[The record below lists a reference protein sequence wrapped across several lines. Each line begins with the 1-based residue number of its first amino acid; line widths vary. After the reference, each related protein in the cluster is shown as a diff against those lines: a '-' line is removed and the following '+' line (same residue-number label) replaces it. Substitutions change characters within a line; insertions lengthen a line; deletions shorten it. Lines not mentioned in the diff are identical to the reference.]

1 MWVRDAMK
9 LPVLLLLLSAPITP
23 GGDLKE
29 WAINLAKYQEGEPPG
44 EIFVTE
50 GSVRIKNREGGK
62 VIEIGGDKPELDAG
76 AVIGPSAKGA
86 AMIEARILATS
97 ARRSFPRFGVGVH
110 GQTGFR
116 LFVVPARKELHL
128 VKDDK
133 VVGTA
138 PFDWKSGAK
147 VMVRLAV
154 DPAGGGKWTVTGKAW
169 IAGTPEPADAQITHE
184 AASLPARG
192 QCSIR
197 GTPYAGT
204 PIDFDAIKVR
214 VGG

>member
-1 MWVRDAMK
+1 MK
-9 LPVLLLLLSAPITP
+9 LPAVFLLLAAALAPA
-23 GGDLKE
+23 GDLKQQS
-29 WAINLAKYQEGEPPG
+29 LDLDKFQEGDPPR
-44 EIFVTE
+44 EIFVIE
-50 GSVRIKNREGGK
+50 GSVRIKSRESGK
-62 VIEIGGDKPELDAG
+62 VIEIGGDKPEVDAG
-76 AVIGPSAKGA
+76 AVIGPSAEGS

-128 VKDDK
+128 VKDDQ
-133 VVGTA
+133 VVSTA
-138 PFDWKSGAK
+138 PFDWKSGTK

-154 DPAGGGKWTVTGKAW
+154 NPAGGGKWTVTGKAW
-169 IAGTPEPADAQITHE
+169 VAGIPEPADAQITHE

-192 QCSIR
+192 QCSIW